1 MELDYYRV
9 AFRKKGKHALL
20 TDAVTPFKAIRNNW
34 RYWVAD
40 PFVFE
45 YDGETY
51 IFAELFDYLRRRGV
65 IGYSKLGSNGNFSRW
80 KEIIVE
86 TYHMSYPQI
95 FEYDGEIYIVPETGS
110 GRTLDMYRAVDFP
123 DKWEKSV
130 NLAKDV
136 VFADTTLLNRGGK
149 LYALA
154 CDMERT
160 KNSEL
165 VLFGVNE
172 NMKLCSTELGCV
184 VNDPVTARAAGE
196 MFEYGGKLMRVSQD
210 CSEEYGKRLNFLE
223 VDSDF
228 SSYYREKTVKTV
240 DVKDLNIIGIKNP
253 LRVHTY
259 NSSENYE
266 VIDVY
271 SANKSL
277 LNLFGRL
284 AYLLYKKLRG

>member
-1 MELDYYRV
+1 M
-9 AFRKKGKHALL
+9 G
-20 TDAVTPFKAIRNNW
+20 
-34 RYWVAD
+34 
-40 PFVFE
+40 
-45 YDGETY
+45 
-51 IFAELFDYLRRRGV
+51 
-65 IGYSKLGSNGNFSRW
+65 
-80 KEIIVE
+80 
-86 TYHMSYPQI
+86 
-95 FEYDGEIYIVPETGS
+95 
-110 GRTLDMYRAVDFP
+110 
-123 DKWEKSV
+123 
-130 NLAKDV
+130 
-136 VFADTTLLNRGGK
+136 
-149 LYALA
+149 
-154 CDMERT
+154 RT

-165 VLFGVNE
+165 VLYKVGE
-172 NMKLCSTELGCV
+172 DMKLCPTELGCV
-184 VNDPVTARAAGE
+184 VNDSVTARAAGE

-271 SANKSL
+271 SANRSL

>member
-86 TYHMSYPQI
+86 PYHMSYPQI

-154 CDMERT
+154 LDMERT

>member
-20 TDAVTPFKAIRNNW
+20 TDAVTPFKAIRDNW

-45 YDGETY
+45 HNGETY

-65 IGYSKLGSNGNFSRW
+65 IGYSKLKANGSFSSW
-80 KEIIVE
+80 KEIIIE
-86 TYHMSYPQI
+86 SYHMSYPQI
-95 FEYDGEIYIVPETGS
+95 FEHDGEIYIVPETGS

-172 NMKLCSTELGCV
+172 NMKLCPTALGCV
-184 VNDPVTARAAGE
+184 VNNSATARAAGK
-196 MFEYGGKLMRVSQD
+196 MFEYGGKLIRVSQD
-210 CSEEYGKRLNFLE
+210 CSEEYGKCLNFLE

>member
-1 MELDYYRV
+1 
-9 AFRKKGKHALL
+9 
-20 TDAVTPFKAIRNNW
+20 
-34 RYWVAD
+34 
-40 PFVFE
+40 
-45 YDGETY
+45 
-51 IFAELFDYLRRRGV
+51 
-65 IGYSKLGSNGNFSRW
+65 
-80 KEIIVE
+80 
-86 TYHMSYPQI
+86 MSYPQI

-130 NLAKDV
+130 NLAKDI

-184 VNDPVTARAAGE
+184 VNDPVTARAAGK
-196 MFEYGGKLMRVSQD
+196 MFEYGGKLIRVSQD
-210 CSEEYGKRLNFLE
+210 CSEEYGKCLNFLE

>member
-86 TYHMSYPQI
+86 PYHMSYPQI

-240 DVKDLNIIGIKNP
+240 DVKDLNIIGIK
-253 LRVHTY
+253 
-259 NSSENYE
+259 
-266 VIDVY
+266 
-271 SANKSL
+271 KSL
-277 LNLFGRL
+277 
-284 AYLLYKKLRG
+284 ACSYI

>member
-1 MELDYYRV
+1 
-9 AFRKKGKHALL
+9 
-20 TDAVTPFKAIRNNW
+20 
-34 RYWVAD
+34 
-40 PFVFE
+40 
-45 YDGETY
+45 
-51 IFAELFDYLRRRGV
+51 
-65 IGYSKLGSNGNFSRW
+65 
-80 KEIIVE
+80 
-86 TYHMSYPQI
+86 MSYPQI

-196 MFEYGGKLMRVSQD
+196 MFEYGGKLIRVSQD
-210 CSEEYGKRLNFLE
+210 CSEEYGKCLNFLE

>member
-9 AFRKKGKHALL
+9 AFRKKDKHAIL
-20 TDAVTPFKAIRNNW
+20 TDETTPFKAIKNNW

-45 YDGETY
+45 HEGETY

-65 IGYSKLGSNGNFSRW
+65 IGYSKLGTDGSFSRW

-86 TYHMSYPQI
+86 PYHMSYPQI
-95 FEYDGEIYIVPETGS
+95 FEHDGEIYIVPETGS
-110 GRTLDMYRAVDFP
+110 GRTLDMYKAVNFP

-136 VFADTTLLNRGGK
+136 IFADTTLFSRGGN

-154 CDMERT
+154 CDMEWT

-165 VLFGVNE
+165 VLFRIDE
-172 NMKLCSTELGCV
+172 NMKLCRTELGCV

-196 MFEYGGKLMRVSQD
+196 MFEYDGRLMRVSQD
-210 CSEEYGKRLNFLE
+210 CSEEYGKCLHFLG

-228 SSYYREKTVKTV
+228 VSYYHEKIVKTV
-240 DVKDLNIIGIKNP
+240 DVNNLNIEGIRNP

-271 SANKSL
+271 SANRSL
-277 LNLFGRL
+277 LNFFGRL

>member
-65 IGYSKLGSNGNFSRW
+65 IGYSKLKANGSFSSW
-80 KEIIVE
+80 KEIIIE
-86 TYHMSYPQI
+86 SYHMSYPQI
-95 FEYDGEIYIVPETGS
+95 FEHDGEIYIVPETGS

-172 NMKLCSTELGCV
+172 NMKLCPTALGCV
-184 VNDPVTARAAGE
+184 VNNSATARAAGK
-196 MFEYGGKLMRVSQD
+196 MFEYGGKLIRVSQD
-210 CSEEYGKRLNFLE
+210 CSEEYGKCLNFLE

-228 SSYYREKTVKTV
+228 ASYYREKTVKIV
-240 DVKDLNIIGIKNP
+240 DVKNLNIIGIKNP

-271 SANKSL
+271 SANRSL
-277 LNLFGRL
+277 LNFFGRL
-284 AYLLYKKLRG
+284 AYLIYKKLRG

>member
-86 TYHMSYPQI
+86 PYHMSYPQI

-136 VFADTTLLNRGGK
+136 VFAYTTLLNRGGK

>member
-1 MELDYYRV
+1 
-9 AFRKKGKHALL
+9 
-20 TDAVTPFKAIRNNW
+20 
-34 RYWVAD
+34 
-40 PFVFE
+40 
-45 YDGETY
+45 
-51 IFAELFDYLRRRGV
+51 
-65 IGYSKLGSNGNFSRW
+65 
-80 KEIIVE
+80 
-86 TYHMSYPQI
+86 MSYPQI
-95 FEYDGEIYIVPETGS
+95 FEHDGEIYIVPETGA

-184 VNDPVTARAAGE
+184 VNDPVTARAAGK
-196 MFEYGGKLMRVSQD
+196 MFEYGGKLIRVSQD
-210 CSEEYGKRLNFLE
+210 CSEEYGKCLNFLE

-228 SSYYREKTVKTV
+228 ASYYREKTVKIV
-240 DVKDLNIIGIKNP
+240 DVKNLNIIGIKNP

-259 NSSENYE
+259 NFSENYE

-271 SANKSL
+271 SANRSL
-277 LNLFGRL
+277 LNFFGRL
-284 AYLLYKKLRG
+284 AYLIYKKLRG

>member
-86 TYHMSYPQI
+86 PYHMSYPQI

-196 MFEYGGKLMRVSQD
+196 MFEYG
-210 CSEEYGKRLNFLE
+210 KRLNFLE

>member
-86 TYHMSYPQI
+86 PYHMSYPQI

-149 LYALA
+149 FYALA